1 MRNSRPMVSRK
12 SQPIRTFSR
21 LKLYAAVLAASQWM
35 VSGPVWAAPEGGEVV
50 GGEGIIQQAG
60 VETIINQATER
71 MAIDWRSF
79 DVAANERVEFIQP
92 SSSSVALNRVL
103 SNRGSEIL
111 GRIDANGQV
120 ILVNANGVVFG
131 KDSVVNV
138 GGMIA
143 SGLNIDPASFI
154 NGDFALNSI
163 EGAEGKVINYGII
176 NAATGGSVTLVGEQ
190 VQNDGLIFAK
200 LGAVNL
206 VAGKAAVLT
215 FDPTGMVGV
224 RVTEA
229 VVQDELG
236 VDAAV
241 INNGSIN
248 AEGGRVL
255 LSASVSE
262 DVFSD
267 AVNNAGMNKSTSVV
281 VHDDG
286 SFTLGAGADVINTG
300 NISTS
305 VNQGNAGQVVLLGDN
320 VTHSGSITANT
331 SSGTAGS
338 VELHSTDTTLLTE
351 NSQISAQA
359 STQGEG
365 GDIKV
370 LGNKVALLDQAE
382 VNASGANGGGQ
393 VLIGG
398 DKTGQNKKIRNADFI
413 YLDENTT
420 VKTDALINGNGGKLI
435 TFASDTARIYGN
447 LYSRGGSEGGNGGFI
462 ETSGLKGFEILNTPN
477 ITAAAGF
484 GGTWL
489 IDPYNLSIENNNSEQ
504 IQGSGTLA
512 DAFRPSAGDAILNV
526 NRLADALV
534 NGSTVYVQTTATG
547 GNAGDGTITL
557 KSELKYNN
565 DPSGPVNNRNANA
578 RLILEAA
585 DDIVINNNIVRDIG
599 GSGNLSLEL
608 KANYGANKSG
618 DGSVKIISGFKVD
631 TQGGHFFASGV
642 NFDSFSRD
650 AVNDENNNNQNF
662 GTVATAGTGG
672 GGNITI
678 DVSGYADVGSL
689 IFNDSNG
696 GTQSQVAKISI
707 KAGGD
712 VSLNKEIDF
721 ENVGTVAN
729 DSASF
734 KIESDDGNI
743 AINQNILD
751 SGENGLGIL
760 NFTLIANKN
769 NDGTKGNITI
779 ASGKRVETRGG
790 YFYAGVRAATDADG
804 FLDSDINTPTLGNFT
819 STGAT
824 IDTTGEL
831 GGGDIAVNA
840 NGDVALGTIKFG
852 LKYSEAN
859 LSNLVRVGSVT
870 VFSRANVAFNGL
882 IDFNDSGK
890 RTGTGAKGYGAGSAP
905 DDLLDNEDTEIKV
918 NSYGNID
925 INAEIRDGTPDVV
938 NGSWGG
944 DGRDALNIYLT
955 ADSDNNGVGNIDID
969 ANIYTAGGNFIAK
982 GINFDSEGFLINT
995 DRANAST
1002 NNDTSQWGNGNAT
1015 WSNGG
1020 NVTISARDTIK
1031 LGSITTDGSCIA
1043 PTTSACVGDLSL
1055 SGIDTDINVA
1065 GVQLSNVAVTQT
1077 GILKVVG
1084 DTTFNT
1090 GTGTITLDNIANN
1103 FAKDLIFT
1111 SAGNTSVTDSSAIR
1125 LGTSSVTGNLKLTT
1139 GGNITQTGAVAVT
1152 GDTEFDAIT
1161 SVTNYL
1167 IDLSL
1172 ANDFGGKVKATKAS
1186 SLKLVDTND
1195 LSLDAI
1201 TLVAGATAPN
1211 GTIDVTAGATNKII
1225 LNGNLNSAA
1234 ATAKNII
1241 FNSNVEVASNTI
1253 INAGTGAISFTGT
1266 TNSNDAT
1273 AKNLT
1278 LTGGA
1283 ITFTGNVGN
1292 LQKVGDFTINSTG
1305 VVTFANVTAKS
1316 FDVSTTNNFT
1326 GQNINTS
1333 GADSTLAAGEAG
1345 GDIVINAGS
1354 ISLASV
1360 NASGGDS
1367 TAPGANAGGAAGNI
1381 TLTANNSA
1389 VSKTITI
1396 TGDVAAEGG
1405 VGSGAGANGAAGAV
1419 ALTLSGNS
1427 IAGEVSL
1434 DSNSFLSSSLTVT
1447 GSTHSG
1453 DSLQLTNSNNDWS
1466 ITSANTGTVKDSGNL
1481 VNSPV
1486 ISFSGI
1492 ENVTGGTGAD
1502 NFVIGAAGSVASISG
1517 GTGAGVNTLTGR
1529 DVNNTWEIGGNNQ
1542 GVVKAGATTYA
1553 QFTNMQNL
1561 VGGSL
1566 NDYFDFSSVTTSAIT
1581 GSIKGGAGEGAGVLN
1596 SLKGRNAASTWI
1608 ITNLGAGSIT
1618 GYLAS
1623 FENIQNLTGG
1633 SAADTFNFSAAN
1645 AAITGK
1651 VDGGAAAENNAIIAR
1666 TGAPNTW
1673 KMTGNEKGSLE
1684 VTSPSSVYVNEF
1696 DHIQVFTGAGSDT
1709 MSFENFGAGTV
1720 KVTLG
1725 STGSTGVTSFIG
1737 KDNVDAEI
1745 VKAGGINVWTI
1756 TGANQGTIKETGF
1769 SDINFSK
1776 FNTLT
1781 GGTGKD
1787 TFDFSTV
1794 ANSSISGVIDGGGAA
1809 EGNAIIARAGT
1820 GVKNTWSMT
1829 GNGAGKLE
1837 QTNGIPETY
1846 VGQFTDIQ
1854 IFTGAGADTM
1864 SYASVN
1870 TGTVEVTLGA
1880 AGVSGVTDFVG
1891 STLVNSTLIGENKN
1905 TDWTIDGVN
1914 SGKINSGSGDVTF
1927 NNFNY
1932 LTGGN
1937 QRDTFIFFDAGSIT
1951 GGSGG
1956 AGNDIVDLS
1965 NLTTDQTIT
1974 FTGTTVK
1981 GISSIYRVI
1990 GSSSQNHT
1998 LQAASGTN
2006 TWRIFDVD
2014 NDAAST
2020 VISDGV
2026 NDGHIN
2032 DGTDTLQFVNF
2043 SSLQGGIGIDTFD
2056 IETNFTGVI
2065 RGGDNHDIFN
2075 IKALAAN
2082 IQGEAGDDQFVFF
2095 DNGSITTAAGGLGN
2109 DIVDLSH
2116 LTSDQII
2123 SFAGATV
2130 MGVSS
2135 VSRVIGSTTRNH
2147 TLQAA
2152 SGANTWRIFDFD
2164 GDPASSVISNGV
2176 NDGQVTTGGVTLQ
2189 FVNFS
2194 NLQGGTGVDTFDIE
2208 TNFTGSIKGGAGN
2221 DIFNIKALAGNLDG
2235 EIGDDR
2241 FVFFDSGS
2249 IGSGAGGDGNDI
2261 VDLSNLTS
2269 AQTIT
2274 FSGTT
2279 VKGISSVYRVVGN
2292 AAQNHTL
2299 QATSGTNTWRIFD
2312 VDNDALSTTVSDG
2325 VNDGHIN
2332 DGTDT
2337 LQFVNFSNLQGGSGV
2352 DTFEIETNFT
2362 GSIKGGGNNDIF
2374 NIKAVAGN
2382 IEGEA
2387 GDDHFVFFDTGSIT
2401 TAAGGTGNDI
2411 VDLSN
2416 LTTAQTITFTGTTV
2430 KGISSIFRVIGSAS
2444 LAHTLEATGGTNTWR
2459 IYDVDNDALS
2469 TTLSDGINDGHI
2481 TNSNGTLQFVN
2492 FSNLQGGSDVD
2503 TFDIETNFTGL
2514 IKGGG
2519 NNDIFNIKAVATNID
2534 GGIGDDRFVFFDS
2547 GSIVT
2552 AAGGDGDDIVDL
2564 SNLTSAQT
2572 ITFSGTTVK
2581 GVSSIYRVIGNASQN
2596 HTLQATSGTNTWR
2609 LFDIDNNSG
2618 SSVVSDGIN
2627 DGHINNGADTLQFV
2641 NFSNLQGGTGVDTFE
2656 IETNFTGSIRGGA
2669 GNDIFNIKAVVGN
2682 IDGEAGDDSF
2692 VFYNAGSITT
2702 GAGGDGNDIV
2712 DLSNL
2717 TSAQTITFSGSTVKG
2732 ISSVY
2737 RVIGNAAQ
2745 NHTLQATSGTNT
2757 WRLFD
2762 IDNDATSAVVSD
2774 GINDGHIN
2782 NGTDTLQFVN
2792 FSNLQ
2797 GGSGVDT
2804 FDIETNF
2811 TGSIKGGGENDIF
2824 NIKAVAGNIQGEA
2837 GDDQFVFF
2845 DNGSI
2850 TTALGGIGNNI
2861 VDLSNLTSAQTI
2873 TFTGTTVKGV
2883 TNVYRVIGNAS
2894 QNHTLQAT
2902 SGTNTWRIFDV
2913 DNDALST
2920 TVSDGVNDGHITN
2933 SIGTMQFVN
2942 FSNLQGGS
2950 DVDTFEIETN
2960 FTGSIKGGGDNDIFN
2975 IRALAGNIDG
2985 EAGADQFVFFDNGSV
3000 TTATGGAD
3008 NDVVDLSKLTS
3019 QQTIILNG
3027 TTVKGVSSVFRIIGS
3042 STLNHTLQA
3051 TSGTNSWNIYDFDGA
3066 GNLADGINDGI
3077 VAGIEFTDFSILR
3090 GGSGDDTFTIGQ
3102 SGSIHMI
3109 DGGLGT
3115 NILVGRNS
3123 SNIWSVTGE
3132 NSGTLTAT
3140 NGSAYVSTFNRI
3152 QNLTGGSGDD
3162 QFVFSSVDNAGSIA
3176 VIDGGNGANEIV
3188 GRNTT
3193 NTWSISATDSGSVS
3207 VTAGPAYI
3215 SSFNNIQSLV
3225 GGNLADVFDIDAN
3238 VTGSIRAGNG
3248 NNIFN
3253 INTTVGS
3260 LQGGDDNDQFV
3271 FGINGRAN
3279 SVNGGNGTN
3288 SLNARNANNIWTVIS
3303 NNAGNVAN
3311 GSNDFY
3317 VGNFS
3322 NIQFLNG
3329 GNAADIFNIN
3339 ASAANIYG
3347 NDGNDVFVFNLTNN
3361 GSANFID
3368 GGSGTNSLRGR
3379 NQDTTW
3385 TLSGANAGSI
3395 STNTNTYVTAFTRI
3409 DNLLG
3414 GSAMDTLAAV
3424 NQANTWMINASN
3436 EGELYATAIPV
3447 PADKIL
3453 FSGMENLLGNQ
3464 GIDLFTFAAN
3474 GNITGLI
3481 DGGTSATQNTIKDSL
3496 NLSAITGN
3504 LTVELGS
3511 QQTAALNVVNIED
3524 ITASTGNQDNHVLIG
3539 ASDVAYRWKITAQN
3553 QGTIERAVD
3562 PLLETSVNFI
3572 NFGDLRGGTNSD
3584 RFDVQ
3589 GTVTKSIDGG
3599 SGIDLVDY
3607 SQRKENFVIVLGG
3620 SGGLGN
3626 TGING
3631 IEGVVGNSASGNGFT
3646 STIQVNSG
3654 DNIWEIGASSSFGDG
3669 INDGSITINN
3679 NKVSFE
3685 NFTNLV
3691 GGSGNDTFKYIENG
3705 QWIGNIDGG
3714 GGNNIIDASLSIK
3727 DQQFIANGTALN
3739 AGTNL
3744 KNISRLIANTNTNSS
3759 LISTLQNN
3767 IWQIDNQGNGR
3778 LNSNL
3783 DFINIANLQ
3792 GGNFVDVFSFA
3803 NISWLKGIVDG
3814 GGGADTVN
3822 LLAINKAIQVAVDAQ
3837 TDADINLLNIET
3849 INANNNFL
3857 NTLKGDFNGNEWHIN
3872 AANAGVL
3879 NKKINF
3885 TGFANLTGSAFA
3897 DVVVF
3902 DNSAAT
3908 LTGHLDLG
3916 DGQDILDL
3924 SASDRDITVQL
3935 NSSKAAL
3942 ASGVLSVDKI
3952 EVIKGDADQ
3961 SNRLIGDNFT
3971 NTWTLDDVNAGRI
3984 AAAETGTINFT
3995 QFKHI
4000 SGGNQDDLFVFE
4012 ALGRVTGL
4020 VDGGGQAIRDN
4031 VDLSKSNNAN
4041 VVITTTGESIG
4052 FTNVEKYIGN
4062 NVDSTLTAANI
4073 INNWSLTG
4081 ANRGTLND
4089 AIEFENFGVLKG
4101 GNKQDNFVINNATIS
4116 GNIDSGDGDDTF
4128 DIRASAIAGKIKA
4141 GAGDDRFT
4149 FTIASGAEGTADI
4162 DGGEGANRLT
4172 VEGGDTDYKV
4182 SHQLGRHEYVST
4194 AGNTYSIL
4202 YSNVLNVFDNVL
4214 AKSLSI
4220 FGTTTADTFRL
4231 LTGRYNINNLSTVNY
4246 TNKSNLI
4253 VNGTADDQ
4261 VIVDGTVGIE
4271 STVTFNNLRV
4281 LTENAGKI
4289 QAQSLELVNTGSVG
4303 SATAR
4308 LNTAVNDISLS
4319 ATNGAVYLNEQ
4330 DALVFKNFNVST
4342 TELVDIKA
4350 GSNLTSTG
4358 SLTYSGNLNLE
4369 SLLGNIDLG
4378 NNNSLAGSVS
4388 LKAAGNVTLD
4398 NLQALSLGDLVAQ
4411 NAVLSSS
4418 TSIKGLGVF
4427 SVAGLATLNAGN
4439 EISLMHAGNDINQIT
4454 VARAS
4459 KLDLFDSNGFTTVG
4473 LNVTNDTHLRSLGG
4487 IILSTSCTTDCNNT
4501 SGINTKNLKVQSDAA
4516 VTVAKNIVA
4525 ADAINIESQGL
4536 TINDSITSKQF
4547 TLNALNGKLILND
4560 SGNLQGQEGT
4570 GIELTANNIEQRS
4583 KIVSGGNIKIST
4595 TGDVTMAD
4603 AAVVESVNGDI
4614 ALSGNNLQL
4623 STINA
4628 TKGSTTITAQGIT
4641 ANKSITAKQIS
4652 LNAINGKIVLN
4663 TDGNLLGQEGTGI
4676 ELAANTIEQHSKII
4690 SGGDLKVAA
4699 TGDVTM
4705 FTSAEMESLNADIV
4719 VDGNNLQLATLKST
4733 NGSITTTAKG
4743 AIKDGNGN
4751 ANNII
4756 ATRWQADAINGIG
4769 SGMGDADSAD
4779 AIETNI
4785 DVLSVRNAGSLG
4797 GAQKSN
4803 INIANTKA
4811 LTIEQLANNGD
4822 ISISNLG
4829 DITLDNTNNS
4839 YFDRAKTDARTQGG
4853 VINSGVDSVSGG
4865 QLLLTIAG
4873 GMVRAVNKTDLDNPD
4888 IIANIATFKYNS
4900 SFDFGERNR
4909 RIAMYIPEVYNQNA
4923 RLSFVKWYKGIKPKV
4938 MNDLSKVPSDSMIS
4952 GRDQLIQIE
4961 GLSEIDPAIFT
4972 NLRNYVHDEVAILL
4986 PLDQRFEDNEEL
4998 Q

>member
-1 MRNSRPMVSRK
+1 MRNSRPMVSKK
-12 SQPIRTFSR
+12 SQPVRTFSR

-190 VQNDGLIFAK
+190 VQNDGLISAK

-262 DVFSD
+262 DVFSN

-331 SSGTAGS
+331 SSGTGGS

-351 NSQISAQA
+351 NSRISAQA

-462 ETSGLKGFEILNTPN
+462 ETSGLKGFEILNAPDVS
-477 ITAAAGF
+477 ASF
-484 GGTWL
+484 GTGGSWL
-489 IDPYNLSIENNNSEQ
+489 IDPYDLTIVSS
-504 IQGSGTLA
+504 GSGISPNGENKFT
-512 DAFRPSAGDAILNV
+512 SASGDSNLNV
-526 NRLADALV
+526 NVLLNALNNGNVTLQTGANGLQAGKITVDAAINYQGNSSRTLTFLAGNGIDV
-534 NGSTVYVQTTATG
+534 NKNISSTQSQL
-547 GNAGDGTITL
+547 NLDF
-557 KSELKYNN
+557 
-565 DPSGPVNNRNANA
+565 NANSDNNSTGDFH
-578 RLILEAA
+578 IA
-585 DDIVINNNIVRDIG
+585 DGVSI
-599 GSGNLSLEL
+599 
-608 KANYGANKSG
+608 
-618 DGSVKIISGFKVD
+618 
-631 TQGGHFFASGV
+631 AS
-642 NFDSFSRD
+642 N
-650 AVNDENNNNQNF
+650 
-662 GTVATAGTGG
+662 

-678 DVSGYADVGSL
+678 S
-689 IFNDSNG
+689 
-696 GTQSQVAKISI
+696 
-707 KAGGD
+707 
-712 VSLNKEIDF
+712 
-721 ENVGTVAN
+721 TV
-729 DSASF
+729 
-734 KIESDDGNI
+734 
-743 AINQNILD
+743 
-751 SGENGLGIL
+751 
-760 NFTLIANKN
+760 NFDAFTDN
-769 NDGTKGNITI
+769 NDFGTI
-779 ASGKRVETRGG
+779 
-790 YFYAGVRAATDADG
+790 
-804 FLDSDINTPTLGNFT
+804 
-819 STGAT
+819 STYN
-824 IDTTGEL
+824 DF
-831 GGGDIAVNA
+831 GGGDITINA
-840 NGDVALGTIKFG
+840 TGNVDLGSVDFKYDYTRANSNNGNNTA
-852 LKYSEAN
+852 
-859 LSNLVRVGSVT
+859 NLVRVGSVT
-870 VFSRANVAFNGL
+870 INSGGNVTLNKE
-882 IDFNDSGK
+882 IDFNDTGK
-890 RTGTGAKGYGAGSAP
+890 RQEDGDKGYAGT
-905 DDLLDNEDTEIKV
+905 LLDGQDTFLKIEAFGDITIKQKIYDKDWGDSRDSL
-918 NSYGNID
+918 NIELTAGKNNTAGTINID
-925 INAEIRDGTPDVV
+925 
-938 NGSWGG
+938 
-944 DGRDALNIYLT
+944 
-955 ADSDNNGVGNIDID
+955 AD
-969 ANIYTAGGNFIAK
+969 IYTAGGNFSATSFD
-982 GINFDSEGFLINT
+982 FDSTGFSVNT
-995 DRANAST
+995 DRANERTTVAG
-1002 NNDTSQWGNGNAT
+1002 DGKNGDAR

-1020 NVTISARDTIK
+1020 NVTISARNTIK
-1031 LGSITTDGSCIA
+1031 LGNITTDGSCDDPS
-1043 PTTSACVGDLSL
+1043 PTACTGNLSL
-1055 SGIDTDINVA
+1055 SGVDTDTVLA
-1065 GVQLSNVAVTQT
+1065 GMQSNVAVTQS
-1077 GILKVVG
+1077 GILTVAG

-1111 SAGNTSVTDSSAIR
+1111 SAGNTSITDSSAIR

-1152 GDTEFDAIT
+1152 GDAEFDAIA

-1201 TLVAGATAPN
+1201 TFVAGATAPN

-1292 LQKVGDFTINSTG
+1292 LQKVGDFIINSTG

-1326 GQNINTS
+1326 GQNINTG

-1434 DSNSFLSSSLTVT
+1434 NSNSFLSSSLTVT

-1502 NFVIGAAGSVASISG
+1502 NFVIGATGSVASISG

-1553 QFTNMQNL
+1553 QFTNIQNL

-1854 IFTGAGADTM
+1854 IFAGAGADTI
-1864 SYASVN
+1864 SYATVN

-1880 AGVSGVTDFVG
+1880 AGVTGVTDFVG
-1891 STLVNSTLIGENKN
+1891 SALVDSTLIGENN
-1905 TDWTIDGVN
+1905 NNAWI
-1914 SGKINSGSGDVTF
+1914 INGADSGSINFGAPGAITFSNFKNLSGGSQHDTFTFETAGSLSGTLNGQNGTDTLIAKDAANTWAFTAANIGNISVGGTTYLANFTGMQVLQGGSGIDTF
-1927 NNFNY
+1927 NLSNNFDGTIN
-1932 LTGGN
+1932 
-1937 QRDTFIFFDAGSIT
+1937 
-1951 GGSGG
+1951 GG
-1956 AGNDIVDLS
+1956 AGNDVFNINAAVNILNGEAGNDRFIFSSAANAGTAANIDGGADANTLIGRID
-1965 NLTTDQTIT
+1965 NNTWTI
-1974 FTGTTVK
+1974 
-1981 GISSIYRVI
+1981 
-1990 GSSSQNHT
+1990 SSQNAGT
-1998 LQAASGTN
+1998 LGITSGALYVT
-2006 TWRIFDVD
+2006 T
-2014 NDAAST
+2014 
-2020 VISDGV
+2020 
-2026 NDGHIN
+2026 
-2032 DGTDTLQFVNF
+2032 F
-2043 SSLQGGIGIDTFD
+2043 SNIQSLTGS
-2056 IETNFTGVI
+2056 TGV
-2065 RGGDNHDIFN
+2065 DIFN
-2075 IKALAAN
+2075 INAAMTGSINSGAGDNIFNINAVVGDLVGGANNDSFIFLNNGSANSVNGAGGVNTLVGKNRATTWAINLAESGSLTDDLLGTAYLNSFSN
-2082 IQGEAGDDQFVFF
+2082 IQV
-2095 DNGSITTAAGGLGN
+2095 
-2109 DIVDLSH
+2109 
-2116 LTSDQII
+2116 
-2123 SFAGATV
+2123 
-2130 MGVSS
+2130 
-2135 VSRVIGSTTRNH
+2135 
-2147 TLQAA
+2147 
-2152 SGANTWRIFDFD
+2152 
-2164 GDPASSVISNGV
+2164 
-2176 NDGQVTTGGVTLQ
+2176 
-2189 FVNFS
+2189 
-2194 NLQGGTGVDTFDIE
+2194 LQGGTAVDTFSLNNVFSGLI
-2208 TNFTGSIKGGAGN
+2208 NGGSGA
-2221 DIFNIKALAGNLDG
+2221 DVFNINASVNELRGEDGN
-2235 EIGDDR
+2235 DR
-2241 FVFFDSGS
+2241 FVFGSSGS
-2249 IGSGAGGDGNDI
+2249 ANSIDGAGG
-2261 VDLSNLTS
+2261 SN
-2269 AQTIT
+2269 
-2274 FSGTT
+2274 
-2279 VKGISSVYRVVGN
+2279 
-2292 AAQNHTL
+2292 TL
-2299 QATSGTNTWRIFD
+2299 QAKDIANTWTLTA
-2312 VDNDALSTTVSDG
+2312 DNQGVLASAG
-2325 VNDGHIN
+2325 VNY
-2332 DGTDT
+2332 
-2337 LQFVNFSNLQGGSGV
+2337 VSSFSN
-2352 DTFEIETNFT
+2352 I
-2362 GSIKGGGNNDIF
+2362 
-2374 NIKAVAGN
+2374 
-2382 IEGEA
+2382 
-2387 GDDHFVFFDTGSIT
+2387 
-2401 TAAGGTGNDI
+2401 
-2411 VDLSN
+2411 
-2416 LTTAQTITFTGTTV
+2416 QT
-2430 KGISSIFRVIGSAS
+2430 
-2444 LAHTLEATGGTNTWR
+2444 
-2459 IYDVDNDALS
+2459 
-2469 TTLSDGINDGHI
+2469 
-2481 TNSNGTLQFVN
+2481 
-2492 FSNLQGGSDVD
+2492 LQGGSDTD
-2503 TFDIETNFTGL
+2503 LFNLNFL
-2514 IKGGG
+2514 
-2519 NNDIFNIKAVATNID
+2519 
-2534 GGIGDDRFVFFDS
+2534 
-2547 GSIVT
+2547 
-2552 AAGGDGDDIVDL
+2552 
-2564 SNLTSAQT
+2564 
-2572 ITFSGTTVK
+2572 
-2581 GVSSIYRVIGNASQN
+2581 
-2596 HTLQATSGTNTWR
+2596 
-2609 LFDIDNNSG
+2609 
-2618 SSVVSDGIN
+2618 
-2627 DGHINNGADTLQFV
+2627 
-2641 NFSNLQGGTGVDTFE
+2641 
-2656 IETNFTGSIRGGA
+2656 FTGSIRGGA
-2669 GNDIFNIKAVVGN
+2669 GNDTFAVNAQVNQLFGEDDNDSFIFSSANNQGSATLINGGAGVNSLTGRNAANTWTVSSLDAGSLGITNASAYVTSFTSIQTLNGGSDADTFVINANVSNGIFAGAGNNVFNVNTLVGSLTGGVDN
-2682 IDGEAGDDSF
+2682 DRFIFDATGSANSIDG
-2692 VFYNAGSITT
+2692 
-2702 GAGGDGNDIV
+2702 GA
-2712 DLSNL
+2712 
-2717 TSAQTITFSGSTVKG
+2717 
-2732 ISSVY
+2732 
-2737 RVIGNAAQ
+2737 
-2745 NHTLQATSGTNT
+2745 GTNT
-2757 WRLFD
+2757 LVGRNSANTWVLTAANTGSLR
-2762 IDNDATSAVVSD
+2762 ATTGTTYVS
-2774 GINDGHIN
+2774 G
-2782 NGTDTLQFVN
+2782 
-2792 FSNLQ
+2792 FSNIQVLQ
-2797 GGSGVDT
+2797 GGNAVDT
-2804 FDIETNF
+2804 FDLKF
-2811 TGSIKGGGENDIF
+2811 AF
-2824 NIKAVAGNIQGEA
+2824 
-2837 GDDQFVFF
+2837 
-2845 DNGSI
+2845 
-2850 TTALGGIGNNI
+2850 
-2861 VDLSNLTSAQTI
+2861 
-2873 TFTGTTVKGV
+2873 
-2883 TNVYRVIGNAS
+2883 
-2894 QNHTLQAT
+2894 
-2902 SGTNTWRIFDV
+2902 SGT
-2913 DNDALST
+2913 
-2920 TVSDGVNDGHITN
+2920 VN
-2933 SIGTMQFVN
+2933 
-2942 FSNLQGGS
+2942 GGA
-2950 DVDTFEIETN
+2950 
-2960 FTGSIKGGGDNDIFN
+2960 DNDIFN
-2975 IRALAGNIDG
+2975 IEAVVNLLQGEDGNDSFLFSSDANTGTASTIDG
-2985 EAGADQFVFFDNGSV
+2985 GSGSNSLTGRNQDNTWTISGQNTGTLALTAGTNYVTEFKNIQTLNGG
-3000 TTATGGAD
+3000 TGAD
-3008 NDVVDLSKLTS
+3008 NFIINATVNNAINAGAGDNTFTINADVGD
-3019 QQTIILNG
+3019 I
-3027 TTVKGVSSVFRIIGS
+3027 
-3042 STLNHTLQA
+3042 
-3051 TSGTNSWNIYDFDGA
+3051 SGGA
-3066 GNLADGINDGI
+3066 GNDSFVFGESGRANS
-3077 VAGIEFTDFSILR
+3077 VS
-3090 GGSGDDTFTIGQ
+3090 GG
-3102 SGSIHMI
+3102 
-3109 DGGLGT
+3109 GGV
-3115 NILVGRNS
+3115 NSLVGRNGLNTWEISGADQGRLRVTNGALYVNSFNDIQTLQGGS
-3123 SNIWSVTGE
+3123 SVDIFNITNSYAGIIKGGAGDDSFNIFANANQLNGEAGNDSFTLIGQSSSVT
-3132 NSGTLTAT
+3132 TLDGGA
-3140 NGSAYVSTFNRI
+3140 GSN
-3152 QNLTGGSGDD
+3152 NLTGRNAANTWQITSANSGNLALTNGATYVSAFSNIQNIFGGTAVDIFQINAAIASINGGSGNDEFRINAAAGNLYGNDDDD
-3162 QFVFSSVDNAGSIA
+3162 QFIFSSADNAGSA
-3176 VIDGGNGANEIV
+3176 TLIDGGNGENRIV

-3193 NTWSISATDSGSVS
+3193 NTWSITATNAGKVS
-3207 VTAGPAYI
+3207 VTGGPAYV
-3215 SSFNNIQSLV
+3215 SGFNNIQTLI
-3225 GGNLADVFDIDAN
+3225 GGNLADIFDINAN
-3238 VTGSIRAGNG
+3238 VTNSINAGNG
-3248 NNIFN
+3248 DNIFN
-3253 INTTVGS
+3253 IYTTVGD
-3260 LQGGDDNDQFV
+3260 LLGGADNDQFA
-3271 FGINGRAN
+3271 FGTSGRAN
-3279 SVNGGNGTN
+3279 SVNGGGGTN
-3288 SLNARNANNIWTVIS
+3288 TLTARDADNRWTIVS
-3303 NNAGNVAN
+3303 SNAGNIATT
-3311 GSNDFY
+3311 SNDFY
-3317 VGNFS
+3317 VNNFS
-3322 NIQFLNG
+3322 NIQILNG
-3329 GNAADIFNIN
+3329 GNAVDTFIIQ
-3339 ASAANIYG
+3339 SAAATIFG
-3347 NDGNDVFVFNLTNN
+3347 NEGNDVFEFANN
-3361 GSANFID
+3361 GVASLID
-3368 GGSGTNSLRGR
+3368 GGVGTNTLKGR
-3379 NQDTTW
+3379 NQDTIW
-3385 TLSGANAGSI
+3385 TMAGANSGNVATAATANIYVASFANIQNLTGGSGA
-3395 STNTNTYVTAFTRI
+3395 
-3409 DNLLG
+3409 
-3414 GSAMDTLAAV
+3414 DTLVAS
-3424 NQANTWMINASN
+3424 NQANSWIIKQTNRGTLS
-3436 EGELYATAIPV
+3436 ATATPTAVIEFEGV
-3447 PADKIL
+3447 
-3453 FSGMENLLGNQ
+3453 ENLLGNQ
-3464 GIDLFTFAAN
+3464 GVDLFSFEAN
-3474 GNITGLI
+3474 GYITGLI
-3481 DGGTSATQNTIKDSL
+3481 DGGSSATQNTIKDSL

-3504 LTVELGS
+3504 LTIELGN
-3511 QQTAALNVVNIED
+3511 QQTAALNVVNVEE
-3524 ITASTGNQDNHVLIG
+3524 ITASTSNQDNHVLIG
-3539 ASDVAYRWKITAQN
+3539 ASDAAYRWRITGQN
-3553 QGTIERAVD
+3553 LGVVERAVD

-3572 NFGDLRGGTNSD
+3572 NFGDLRGGSNSD

-3792 GGNFVDVFSFA
+3792 GGSFVDVFSFA

-3822 LLAINKAIQVAVDAQ
+3822 LLAIDKAIQVAVDAQ

-3984 AAAETGTINFT
+3984 AAAETGTITFT

-4194 AGNTYSIL
+4194 AGSTYSIL

-4261 VIVDGTVGIE
+4261 AIVDGTVGIE

-4281 LTENAGKI
+4281 LAENAGKI

-4350 GSNLTSTG
+4350 GSNLTSAG

-4473 LNVTNDTHLRSLGG
+4473 LNVTNDTHLRSSGG

-4547 TLNALNGKLILND
+4547 TLNALNGKLTLND

-4583 KIVSGGNIKIST
+4583 KIVSGGTVKVNA

-4603 AAVVESVNGDI
+4603 AAVIESVNGDI
-4614 ALSGNNLQL
+4614 VLTGNNLQL
-4623 STINA
+4623 ATLNA
-4628 TKGSTTITAQGIT
+4628 SKGSTSVTAQGIV
-4641 ANKSITAKQIS
+4641 ANKSITSRQIS
-4652 LNAINGKIVLN
+4652 LNAGNGKITLN

-4676 ELAANTIEQHSKII
+4676 ELAANTIEQHSKIV
-4690 SGGDLKVAA
+4690 SGGNLKVAT
-4699 TGDVTM
+4699 TGDLTM
-4705 FTSAEMESLNADIV
+4705 FTSAEMESLNGNIV
-4719 VDGNNLQLATLKST
+4719 IDGNNLQLASLKSV
-4733 NGSITTTAKG
+4733 NGSTTTTAKN
-4743 AIKDGNGN
+4743 AIKDGNGS
-4751 ANNII
+4751 AINII
-4756 ATRWQADAINGIG
+4756 ATRWQADAVNGIG
-4769 SGMGDADSAD
+4769 SGLGDAASAD
-4779 AIETNI
+4779 AIETNV

-4797 GAQKSN
+4797 SAQESN
-4803 INIANTKA
+4803 INIANNKA
-4811 LTIEQLANNGD
+4811 LKIEQLANNGD
-4822 ISISNLG
+4822 IGISNLG
-4829 DITLDNTNNS
+4829 DIILDNTNNS
-4839 YFDRAKTDARTQGG
+4839 YFSPTNNDARTQGG
-4853 VINSGVDSVSGG
+4853 VINSGANSVSGG
-4865 QLLLTIAG
+4865 QLLLTITG
-4873 GMVRAVNKTDLDNPD
+4873 GMVRAENVADAKNPD

-4909 RIAMYIPEVYNQNA
+4909 KIVMQIPEVYNQNA
-4923 RLSFVKWYKGIKPKV
+4923 RLSFVKWYEGIKPKV
-4938 MNDLSKVPSDSMIS
+4938 MNDLSKVPSDSIIS

-4986 PLDQRFEDNEEL
+4986 PVDQRFDDSEDL
-4998 Q
+4998 